1 MTVSYNQETG
11 VTEFQPPSMQD
22 EEDEEEKPLLN
33 ESEQCDEASNK
44 MAIISKVHMYVMNCR
59 SVKQTAQHLLYAPLC
74 SACYTIAE
82 VLLHMCNYVLVK
94 FDHEITR
101 LYMYTCISVCV
112 RFFEDIAQVR

>member
-1 MTVSYNQETG
+1 
-11 VTEFQPPSMQD
+11 
-22 EEDEEEKPLLN
+22 
-33 ESEQCDEASNK
+33 
-44 MAIISKVHMYVMNCR
+44 MNCR

-101 LYMYTCISVCV
+101 LYMYMYKCMCEI
-112 RFFEDIAQVR
+112 F